1 MTSRPPPNAEDTCAE
16 IAALLTRRI
25 PEADPERL
33 HTQIT
38 ALGLLPAHARRL
50 LTYLNEHANALTS
63 GDPAGPT
70 ALRKLLDLLA
80 AEHPGVRRMRCGSCG
95 DDDRKLPYRQDK
107 VSICSRCYN
116 KKREQIC
123 MRCGELG
130 IPALRTPVG
139 TICSRCAARDPNRIQ
154 TCHQCGKTARVYY
167 RIDGNPVCQNCG
179 PRKLHTCSSCGR
191 EDIPAHAHTEHGPLC
206 SRCYHR
212 DRLRRC
218 CECGQETAYAR
229 LVTGTTDTWICYRCW
244 VPPTRTC

>member
-16 IAALLTRRI
+16 IAALLTQRI
-25 PEADPERL
+25 PGSDTDRL
-33 HTQIT
+33 HTQIA

-50 LTYLNEHANALTS
+50 LIYLNEHPDALTA
-63 GDPAGPT
+63 GDPAGPA

-80 AEHPGVRRMRCGSCG
+80 SEHPGVQRMRCGSCG
-95 DDDRKLPYRQDK
+95 DERKLPYRQDK

-130 IPALRTPVG
+130 IPARRTHDG
-139 TICSRCAARDPNRIQ
+139 TICSRCSGRDPNRRRP
-154 TCHQCGKTARVYY
+154 CHLCGKTARVYY
-167 RIDGNPVCQNCG
+167 RIDGNPLCQNCG

-191 EDIPAHAHTEHGPLC
+191 ENTPAHAHTEHGPLC

-212 DRLRRC
+212 DPAGFAYIRRTDSD
-218 CECGQETAYAR
+218 GQQG
-229 LVTGTTDTWICYRCW
+229 V
-244 VPPTRTC
+244 